1 MKRFVLIL
9 FFVAGFVVFVNAQE
23 SVNLESLPVCK
34 NGQCQ
39 VRRSLFS
46 GRRLERTVTRNGDVA
61 VQIELG
67 SGKVLE
73 RLETKREQL
82 RVKVAQRKGFLNR
95 ILSRVFRGKQN

>member
-1 MKRFVLIL
+1 MKRFVLVL

-67 SGKVLE
+67 SGEVLE
-73 RLETKREQL
+73 RLEAKRKEV
-82 RVKVAQRKGFLNR
+82 RVKVSKQKGFVNR